1 MADRD
6 RHGEPHRHHYHHHHH
21 GGHRGAGPESLTLR
35 AFVLTAGFMVVEAV
49 GGLFAGSLAL
59 IADAAH
65 MLTDALALALAWL
78 AFRMSRR
85 AADPRRTY
93 GYHRLE
99 VLAALTNGILVIGLA
114 VWIVWEAAARLKE
127 PQPILGLPM
136 LAVAG
141 VGLLVNVLVLRSL
154 HQGHAHDNL
163 NLKGAALHVL
173 GDMIG
178 SAAAVVGALVVLW
191 TGWTPIDPILSIGVA
206 VLIIGS
212 ALRLIAAAAHI
223 LLEGT
228 PEGFDEE
235 RVRLALSSLP
245 GVSNVHH
252 IHAWSLTSG
261 QALVTLHATVT
272 DGAAT
277 DAVLSA
283 VKQELAARFAL
294 HHSVIQLER
303 ADCPD
308 RGDSCA

>member
-1 MADRD
+1 MAECD
-6 RHGEPHRHHYHHHHH
+6 HNGEASRHHHHSH
-21 GGHRGAGPESLTLR
+21 REPRGGGPESLTLR
-35 AFVLTAGFMVVEAV
+35 AFLLTAGFMVVEAV
-49 GGLFAGSLAL
+49 GGLFSGSLAL
-59 IADAAH
+59 IADSAH

-78 AFRMSRR
+78 AFRLARR

-93 GYHRLE
+93 GYRRLE
-99 VLAALTNGILVIGLA
+99 VLAALTNGILVVGLA
-114 VWIVWEAAARLKE
+114 VWIVWEAAGRLKD

-154 HQGHAHDNL
+154 HQGHVHENL

-178 SAAAVVGALVVLW
+178 SAAAVVGALIVLW

-212 ALRLIAAAAHI
+212 AVRLIASAAHI

-228 PEGFDEE
+228 PEGFDEA
-235 RVRLALSSLP
+235 RVRMALSSLP
-245 GVSNVHH
+245 GVRDVHH

-261 QALVTLHATVT
+261 QALVTLHATVS

-283 VKQELAARFAL
+283 VKQELAARFDL

-303 ADCPD
+303 AECPD
-308 RGDSCA
+308 GGDTCA